1 MTLGPMPPI
10 VKYHY
15 QLGDMVVYGR
25 QVYCVTNTKGDTIT
39 ISDNISREKVVS
51 ETKLSLL

>member
-25 QVYCVTNTKGDTIT
+25 QVYSVTNVNGDSIT
-39 ISDNISREKVVS
+39 VSDNISSERVVS

>member
-25 QVYCVTNTKGDTIT
+25 QVYCVTNTTGDTIT

>member
-25 QVYCVTNTKGDTIT
+25 QVYSVTNVTGDSIT

>member
-10 VKYHY
+10 VEYHY
-15 QLGDMVVYGR
+15 QSGDMVVYGR
-25 QVYCVTNTKGDTIT
+25 QVYCVTKTNGDSIT
-39 ISDNISREKVVS
+39 ISDNISWEKVVS

>member
-10 VKYHY
+10 VEYHC
-15 QLGDMVVYGR
+15 QSGDMVVYGR
-25 QVYCVTNTKGDTIT
+25 QVYCVTKTNGDSIT
-39 ISDNISREKVVS
+39 ISDNISWEKVVS

>member
-25 QVYCVTNTKGDTIT
+25 QVYCVTNTIGDSIT

-51 ETKLSLL
+51 ENKLSLL

>member
-25 QVYCVTNTKGDTIT
+25 QVYCVTNTTGNTIT